1 MPLEIECEV
10 QEVLNLA
17 AQKYLQ
23 NIELSPPEEL
33 NGFVRYL
40 QEERKVRIVHVGC
53 GSLIVTVECSS
64 RKILDD
70 LWEDYM
76 SGKINK
82 VANKYLVT
90 KEILGL
96 LGLGVGVLLTTTFP
110 ETKYT
115 ECKDY
120 FTVSV
125 M

>member
-1 MPLEIECEV
+1 MPLKFVCERP
-10 QEVLNLA
+10 EVLKLA

-23 NIELSPPEEL
+23 NIERSPPEKL

-40 QEERKVRIVHVGC
+40 QEVRKVRIIDVRC

-64 RKILDD
+64 REIFED
-70 LWEDYM
+70 LWEDYT
-76 SGKINK
+76 SGNINK

-90 KEILGL
+90 KEILVA
-96 LGLGVGVLLTTTFP
+96 LGLGVGVLLTTTIPLTNYAEWMDF
-110 ETKYT
+110 
-115 ECKDY
+115 

>member
-23 NIELSPPEEL
+23 NIELSPPEES

-40 QEERKVRIVHVGC
+40 REVRKVHIIDVHC

-76 SGKINK
+76 SGNINK

-90 KEILGL
+90 EEILGL

>member
-1 MPLEIECEV
+1 MLK
-10 QEVLNLA
+10 LA

-23 NIELSPPEEL
+23 NIERSPPEKL

-40 QEERKVRIVHVGC
+40 QEERKVRIIDVRC

-64 RKILDD
+64 REILED
-70 LWEDYM
+70 LWKDYK
-76 SGKINK
+76 SGNIDK

-90 KEILGL
+90 EEILGL
-96 LGLGVGVLLTTTFP
+96 LGLGVGVLLTTTIS

-115 ECKDY
+115 EWTDY
-120 FTVSV
+120 FKVSV

>member
-40 QEERKVRIVHVGC
+40 QKERKVRIVNVGR
-53 GSLIVTVECSS
+53 GNLIVTVECSS

-76 SGKINK
+76 SGTINK